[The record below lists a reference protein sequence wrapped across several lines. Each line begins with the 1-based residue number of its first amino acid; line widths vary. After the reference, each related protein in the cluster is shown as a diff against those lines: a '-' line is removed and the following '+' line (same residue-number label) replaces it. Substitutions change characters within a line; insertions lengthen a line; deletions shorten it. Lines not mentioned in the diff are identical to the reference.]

1 MFPSHDPITK
11 EEKDKL
17 FEDNLDK
24 VELEFFRNIPEI
36 KGRLKE
42 MEKPENNGYHTF
54 EIPMNDIIPN
64 CDLTVAAKCNW
75 ETGAISLTHYK
86 LEERDAEA

>member
-1 MFPSHDPITK
+1 
-11 EEKDKL
+11 
-17 FEDNLDK
+17 
-24 VELEFFRNIPEI
+24 
-36 KGRLKE
+36 
-42 MEKPENNGYHTF
+42 MEQPENNGYHTF